1 MRLLM
6 YSSDVR
12 LLLGAGRQAL
22 EALRG
27 APR

>member
-1 MRLLM
+1 M

-12 LLLGAGRQAL
+12 LLLGAGRQAV